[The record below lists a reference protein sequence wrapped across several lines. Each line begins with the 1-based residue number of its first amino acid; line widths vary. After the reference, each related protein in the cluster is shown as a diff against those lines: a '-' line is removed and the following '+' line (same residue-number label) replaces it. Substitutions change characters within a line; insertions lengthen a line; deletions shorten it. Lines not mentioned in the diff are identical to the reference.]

1 MTTNSSPPLLSLDQC
16 SIAAS
21 LFVLGEKWTLLVLRE
36 AFTGVRRFE
45 DMHQRIG
52 APRQVLSA
60 RLARLV
66 DAGILRRVPYQQEGQ
81 RRREEYRLTDKGLE
95 LYPILVALMHW
106 GDKWA
111 RPTPVPSVTLHHRDC
126 GADVGLHLR
135 CAAGHSL
142 AGARE
147 VEPRYDAA
155 LESSPKSA

>member
-1 MTTNSSPPLLSLDQC
+1 MDPSARSASADQC

-21 LFVLGEKWTLLVLRE
+21 LGVLGEKWTLLVLRE
-36 AFTGVRRFE
+36 AFNGTRRFD
-45 DMHQRIG
+45 DMLHRTG

-66 DAGILRRVPYQQEGQ
+66 DEGILRRVPYREAGQ
-81 RRREEYRLTDKGLE
+81 RQRAEYRLTDKGLD

-106 GDKWA
+106 GDRWA
-111 RPTPVPSVTLHHRDC
+111 NPAPAPPVTLHHRGC

-135 CAAGHSL
+135 CDAGHDL

-147 VEPRYDAA
+147 VRPHPADVRQGSDA
-155 LESSPKSA
+155 